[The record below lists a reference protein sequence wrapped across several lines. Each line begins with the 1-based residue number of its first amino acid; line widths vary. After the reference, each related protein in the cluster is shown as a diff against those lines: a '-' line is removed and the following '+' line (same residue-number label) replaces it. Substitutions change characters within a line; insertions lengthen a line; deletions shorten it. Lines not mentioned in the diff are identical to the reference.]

1 MRFLT
6 GLFFAL
12 LVVGLFVFG
21 LNYYSE
27 QTSTIAG
34 LSSPI
39 PDSLSKF
46 FYPTSKTNSL
56 WLPATKQ
63 LKNSSVKEPTLLA
76 KSAFSYDLTTNTVLF
91 SKNSTEKL
99 PIASLTKIM
108 TAIVTLENLKSTDK
122 VVVDSKAATIGE
134 DSMGLTVGEKLTVQ
148 ELMYGLFLN
157 SGNDAAEALAEGS
170 PFGRENF
177 IYQMNKKAEDL
188 GLSAT
193 HFTNPSG
200 LQGDGKQ
207 YSTAEDL
214 LVITRY
220 ALEKPLIAEVAQL
233 PYFFIPYTSDH
244 KAFELYNETNLLTT
258 YPGVKGMKT
267 GYTDEAGLCLI
278 TYLEYRGHK
287 IIAVILNSPSRRDEM
302 IQILDYSLK
311 TLGVTPPQHG

>member
-1 MRFLT
+1 MRFVA
-6 GLFFAL
+6 GLFVSLF
-12 LVVGLFVFG
+12 VVGIFVFG
-21 LNYYSE
+21 LYSYSE

-46 FYPTSKTNSL
+46 FYPSSKTSSL
-56 WLPATKQ
+56 WLPTTKQ
-63 LKNSSVKEPTLLA
+63 LKNDVLDEPDLLA
-76 KSAFSYDLTTNTVLF
+76 KSALAYDLTTNTVLF
-91 SKNSTEKL
+91 SKNPSEKL

-108 TAIVTLENLKSTDK
+108 TAIVALENLKSTDM
-122 VVVDSKAATIGE
+122 VTVDTKAATIGE
-134 DSMGLTVGEKLTVQ
+134 DSMGLAAGEKLTVQ

-177 IYQMNKKAEDL
+177 VYQMNKKAEDL

-220 ALEKPLIAEVAQL
+220 SLEKPLIAEIAQL
-233 PYFFIPYTSDH
+233 PYFFIPYSENH

-278 TYLEYRGHK
+278 TYLEYKGHK
-287 IIAVILNSPSRRDEM
+287 IIAVILNSPSRREEM